1 MREQKQLFGS
11 SNDWLHQFEVTK
23 YRIKFSLKL
32 SELYNEGV
40 GKLGMDEPSSLVIL
54 INMY

>member
-11 SNDWLHQFEVTK
+11 SNDWLYQFEVTK

-40 GKLGMDEPSSLVIL
+40 GEFGAYKSNDLSNV

>member
-32 SELYNEGV
+32 SELHNERV
-40 GKLGMDEPSSLVIL
+40 EKLEIEELKFLSHVI
-54 INMY
+54 NVY

>member
-23 YRIKFSLKL
+23 YRIKFSPKL

-40 GKLGMDEPSSLVIL
+40 RKIGMDEPNTLSVL